1 MTLNAA
7 TSARHG
13 DISDRDFWRLARRAA
28 SWTDPFPRRSPQPRA
43 RLRGNRCRRP
53 VCDRGRRRA
62 RRRRPSNANPR
73 RRRGRGCRTQGAA
86 AARTRARGRP
96 RASARQARAC
106 RSTLRAGAA
115 AARAPPLA
123 PDDQREHGG
132 APRRI
137 GRGRGARLGR
147 SAGRRALGGAR
158 ERAPRPARRVRRPRH
173 TDGFAARDEGR
184 AAARRCAPAR
194 ARPRAEPRRP
204 PAAARADL
212 GAHARNV
219 ERALAAP
226 RQRRLTSYLRQP
238 PIVLG
243 DDRRSS
249 AAPRACFVRSNHDDK
264 LLRKVVLMVA
274 SARRRWWA
282 LALLSVVQ
290 FMVVLDIAIVNVA
303 LPSIQVDL
311 GFSQENLQWVISAYA
326 LVFGGFLL
334 LGGRAADLLG
344 RRRVFLGG
352 LVVFTAGSLL
362 AGLAWSEASLI
373 GARTVQGL
381 GAAIISPAALS
392 ILTTTFRE
400 GRERNIALGVWGA
413 VGGFGAAAG
422 VLLGGILTDA
432 LSWEWIF
439 FVNVPVGVAAFV
451 IAPFLL
457 TESRDARVSSFD
469 VPGAVLVTAGL
480 SSVVYAITKAG
491 TDGWLAGP
499 TLAFFAASVLLLAAF
514 VAWEVRHA
522 EPLMRF
528 GIFRIST
535 VTGAN
540 VAGFILG
547 TAMFSMFLML
557 TLYMQQV
564 LGYSAMKTGVAYLA
578 VAGTAIIW
586 SAVAAQLVTRVGVKP
601 VLAAGMAFLTA
612 GLVLFTQVPVDG
624 SYVTD
629 LLPGF
634 LLLGIGI
641 GFAFVPISIAALA
654 GVQPAEAGLASGLIN
669 TSQQIGGALGIAAL
683 STIASSNTDDALAS
697 GTALPSALVD
707 GFTAAFVAGAI
718 IAALGILASLTLIRR
733 HELEQPV
740 PAVEPASEP
749 TLEPAA

>member
-1 MTLNAA
+1 MVA
-7 TSARHG
+7 TE
-13 DISDRDFWRLARRAA
+13 RRK
-28 SWTDPFPRRSPQPRA
+28 W
-43 RLRGNRCRRP
+43 L
-53 VCDRGRRRA
+53 
-62 RRRRPSNANPR
+62 
-73 RRRGRGCRTQGAA
+73 
-86 AARTRARGRP
+86 
-96 RASARQARAC
+96 
-106 RSTLRAGAA
+106 
-115 AARAPPLA
+115 
-123 PDDQREHGG
+123 
-132 APRRI
+132 
-137 GRGRGARLGR
+137 
-147 SAGRRALGGAR
+147 ALG
-158 ERAPRPARRVRRPRH
+158 
-173 TDGFAARDEGR
+173 
-184 AAARRCAPAR
+184 
-194 ARPRAEPRRP
+194 
-204 PAAARADL
+204 
-212 GAHARNV
+212 
-219 ERALAAP
+219 
-226 RQRRLTSYLRQP
+226 
-238 PIVLG
+238 
-243 DDRRSS
+243 
-249 AAPRACFVRSNHDDK
+249 
-264 LLRKVVLMVA
+264 
-274 SARRRWWA
+274 
-282 LALLSVVQ
+282 LLSAVQ

-303 LPSIQVDL
+303 LPSIKVDL

-344 RRRVFLGG
+344 RRRIFLVG
-352 LVVFTAGSLL
+352 LVIFTVASLL

-373 GARTVQGL
+373 GARALQGL

-392 ILTTTFRE
+392 ILSVTFRE

-422 VLLGGILTDA
+422 VLLGGVLTDA

-439 FVNVPVGVAAFV
+439 FVNVPVGLAALV

-457 TESRDARVSSFD
+457 GESRDARVSSFD

-499 TLAFFAASVLLLAAF
+499 TVGFFAASLVLLVGF
-514 VAWEVRHA
+514 VAWEVRHP

-528 GIFRIST
+528 GIFRTST

-586 SAVAAQLVTRVGVKP
+586 SAVAAQLVTRLGVKP
-601 VLAAGMAFLTA
+601 VLVAGMTTLTI
-612 GLVLFTQVPVDG
+612 GLVYFTQVSVGG
-624 SYVTD
+624 SYLGD

-634 LLLGIGI
+634 LLI
-641 GFAFVPISIAALA
+641 GFGLGFSFVPISIAALA
-654 GVQPAEAGLASGLIN
+654 GIQPAEAGLASGLIN

-683 STIASSNTDDALAS
+683 STIASSRTDDALAS

-733 HELEQPV
+733 RELETV
-740 PAVEPASEP
+740 PAVEPVA
-749 TLEPAA
+749 EPALDAAA